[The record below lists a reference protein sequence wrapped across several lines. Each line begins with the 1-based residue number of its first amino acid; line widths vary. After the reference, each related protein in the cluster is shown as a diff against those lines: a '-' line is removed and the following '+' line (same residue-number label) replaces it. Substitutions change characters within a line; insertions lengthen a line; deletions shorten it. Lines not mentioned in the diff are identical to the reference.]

1 MGEDLVNHC
10 VNDVMC
16 AGATPLFF
24 LDYIGAGPNLSQEDR
39 IELVKGMTKACLEND
54 VALVGGETADLPDLY
69 LKNAFDIVGFML
81 GASEKNKIVD
91 GSKISAGDILYA
103 IPSKGLQTNG
113 FSMIRKIWNLNGEIE
128 HDSKI
133 LSQKIDGLD
142 MNLGDSLMQ
151 PHLSFKNV
159 IDELIY
165 RNHDG
170 ISGIAH
176 ITGGGIALNLERII
190 PAQVKAVV
198 DLSRYEIPA
207 IYKIIHD
214 QSSLS
219 DKEMFEIFNMGIGMI
234 LVINKESLPL
244 FRGIIDNFIE
254 IGFIEKNINK
264 NDKVEVILE

>member
-1 MGEDLVNHC
+1 
-10 VNDVMC
+10 
-16 AGATPLFF
+16 
-24 LDYIGAGPNLSQEDR
+24 
-39 IELVKGMTKACLEND
+39 
-54 VALVGGETADLPDLY
+54 
-69 LKNAFDIVGFML
+69 
-81 GASEKNKIVD
+81 
-91 GSKISAGDILYA
+91 
-103 IPSKGLQTNG
+103 
-113 FSMIRKIWNLNGEIE
+113 
-128 HDSKI
+128 
-133 LSQKIDGLD
+133 
-142 MNLGDSLMQ
+142 
-151 PHLSFKNV
+151 
-159 IDELIY
+159 LIY